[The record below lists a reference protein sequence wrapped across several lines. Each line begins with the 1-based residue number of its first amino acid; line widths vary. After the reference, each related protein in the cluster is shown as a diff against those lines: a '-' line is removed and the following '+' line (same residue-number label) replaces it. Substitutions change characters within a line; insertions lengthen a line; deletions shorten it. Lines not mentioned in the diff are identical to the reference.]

1 MEAGATRIVV
11 RLLDMAVVVGLA
23 AVEVVTVLAH
33 PVYVVHPML
42 AEIMAVVPV
51 GHIAEIKAETL
62 VAAQSA

>member
-1 MEAGATRIVV
+1 
-11 RLLDMAVVVGLA
+11 MAVVVGLA